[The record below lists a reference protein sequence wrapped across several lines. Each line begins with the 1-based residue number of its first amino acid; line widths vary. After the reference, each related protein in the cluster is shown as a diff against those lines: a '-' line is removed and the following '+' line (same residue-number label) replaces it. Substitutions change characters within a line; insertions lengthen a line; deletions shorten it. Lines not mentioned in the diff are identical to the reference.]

1 MHQNLG
7 RAQHPRH
14 QREALGPLRAMLAL
28 LGARVAAPSTFRYAV
43 TILLRLLSVR

>member
-1 MHQNLG
+1 
-7 RAQHPRH
+7 
-14 QREALGPLRAMLAL
+14 MLAL